1 MAKRYTYTS
10 DRAAQDLHVARLMV
24 GRRLIALTHDQYYF
38 NEEKCLGDIG
48 DIEWHIDDHPTI
60 AMYLLSDG
68 DSAGADLLPIKTPT
82 SFDLKP
88 DATCSWKRENLL
100 AALSVSH
107 LEGDTVCEVEGILDS
122 LYGQDPRL
130 VGFRI
135 TFASGHFL
143 VFLNQGD
150 DAVMLVNAL
159 PPACPEI
166 ETCFVTSIE

>member
-1 MAKRYTYTS
+1 MASRYTYTP
-10 DRAAQDLHVARLMV
+10 DRTAQDLDIARLMV

-38 NEEKCLGDIG
+38 NEEKYLEDIG
-48 DIEWHIDDHPTI
+48 SIEWHTVGHPAI

-82 SFDLKP
+82 SFDLEP
-88 DATCSWKRENLL
+88 GATCSWKRENLL
-100 AALSVSH
+100 TALSASH
-107 LEGDTVCEVEGILDS
+107 LEGDTVYEVEGILNS
-122 LYGQDPRL
+122 LYDQAPRL

-135 TFASGHFL
+135 TFESGHFL

-159 PPACPEI
+159 PPVCPEI
-166 ETCFVTSIE
+166 KTRFVTSIK